1 MAVVPGGELGP
12 AAASSKAG
20 CAGPGPRSGGFP
32 GLSRRGGVR
41 VGTSESSAAARDR
54 WRGRETR
61 RKLHV
66 LVDMACALLVDMA
79 CALLVDMACVLPVAN
94 NGTLAVPRERDSA
107 ARRCA
112 LQQYTPPLPPS

>member
-41 VGTSESSAAARDR
+41 AGTSESSAAARDR

-66 LVDMACALLVDMA
+66 LVDMACALLV
-79 CALLVDMACVLPVAN
+79 AN

-107 ARRCA
+107 ARRYA

>member
-79 CALLVDMACVLPVAN
+79 CALLVAN